1 MMKNTTRVLTAI
13 AIGLTVVG
21 SVSQASAQ
29 SAPYRHSR
37 GHVERNYQPYQ
48 PSQGSSQYPDYSR
61 TGSGYS
67 RGGCSDSPAE
77 C

>member
-1 MMKNTTRVLTAI
+1 MKMMTRATRVLTAI
-13 AIGLTVVG
+13 AIGLAVVG

-29 SAPYRHSR
+29 SVPYRHSR
-37 GHVERNYQPYQ
+37 GSVERYYP
-48 PSQGSSQYPDYSR
+48 PAQGPSQYPDYGN

-67 RGGCSDSPAE
+67 RGGCSASPAE